1 MVSSP
6 EGTGGPS
13 TDPEGRRLVVRAPNH
28 LGDVVM
34 ALGALRERG
43 GDIVVVSSLVPL
55 LEMAGVAGRIIPFRR
70 GASGWFEVM
79 ERLRAGRYEKGI
91 LLSGS
96 FSAALLFRAGGVSHL
111 RGMSGDGRDRL
122 LAEVVPRERFRGNHR
137 VNNLRLLADLPPIH
151 PLEPGRI
158 VPPAPVVDRWRE
170 RIPREG
176 GPVVGLFPGSNAPA
190 RRWEAERFAA
200 VGRKLASR
208 GVRGLVLGA
217 PNEAHLTAR
226 VAGGTPGILDLGGRT
241 DLPGL
246 AAVLSLCDLFVT
258 NDTGPMHL
266 AAAVGTPTI
275 TLWGSS
281 DPQEVHP
288 LGARDERVH
297 GGPLPCAPCKKNV
310 CPRSGPGTLL
320 PHARN
325 ECMNLIEETSVL
337 AAVERLLP

>member
-1 MVSSP
+1 MTPLPP
-6 EGTGGPS
+6 EGGG
-13 TDPEGRRLVVRAPNH
+13 LVVRAPNH

-34 ALGALRERG
+34 ALGALRDRG
-43 GDIVVVSSLVPL
+43 GDVVVVSSLVPL
-55 LEMAGVAGRIIPFRR
+55 LRMAGLEGRIIPFRR

-79 ERLRAGRYEKGI
+79 EQLRIGRYEKGI

-96 FSAALLFRAGGVSHL
+96 FSAALLFRAGGVSWL

-122 LAEVVPRERFRGNHR
+122 LAEAVPRELFRGNHR
-137 VNNLRLLADLPPIH
+137 VNNLRLLADLPPIE

-170 RIPREG
+170 RIHSDA

-200 VGRKLASR
+200 VGRVLVAR
-208 GVRGLVLGA
+208 GARVVVLGA
-217 PNEAHLTAR
+217 PNEAHLTAE
-226 VAGGTPGILDLGGRT
+226 VAAGAPGILDLGGRT

-246 AAVLSLCDLFVT
+246 AAVLSICDLFVT

-266 AAAVGTPTI
+266 ASAVGTPTI

-281 DPQEVHP
+281 DPREVHP

-297 GGPLPCAPCKKNV
+297 GAPLPCAPCKKNV

-325 ECMNLIEETSVL
+325 ECMNLIETASVV
-337 AAVERLLP
+337 AAVERLLA